1 MSIRVAVIIP
11 AAGFSGRY
19 IEGMEVP
26 RSKLD
31 EDLGGRPVL
40 QRTVEAFV
48 NYEHEEVTI
57 GAIIVA
63 GPHDP
68 KQMEA
73 FRTRH
78 GDKLGMLGA
87 KLVPGGVTH
96 RWETVQAGL
105 AHVPD
110 DASHIAVHDGARPCI
125 TRELL
130 DRVFDAATKFPA
142 VVPVVEVGDTIKRV
156 GKEPVP
162 DPKPDPFA
170 AILGIG
176 EGEGAMARGPV
187 YRSVEQTID
196 RTGLVMVQTPQV
208 FEAALLKRAYQQ
220 KDLASTDDAGLVER
234 LGERVIAVPGEA
246 RNLKITRPADLA
258 LCRAVMGVREPEG
271 RAGHKRF

>member
-40 QRTVEAFV
+40 QRTVELFV
-48 NYEHEEVTI
+48 NYEHEDVTI
-57 GAIIVA
+57 GSIIVA

-68 KQMEA
+68 KQMDA
-73 FRTRH
+73 FKTRH
-78 GDKLGMLGA
+78 GDKLGLLGA
-87 KLVPGGVTH
+87 VVVPGGVTH
-96 RWETVQAGL
+96 RWETVRAALG
-105 AHVPD
+105 HVPP
-110 DASHIAVHDGARPCI
+110 DATHVAVHDGARPCV

-130 DRVFDAATKFPA
+130 DRVFDGATKFPA
-142 VVPVVEVGDTIKRV
+142 VVPVVEVGDTVKRV
-156 GKEPVP
+156 SAERVP

-170 AILGIG
+170 AILGVG
-176 EGEGAMARGPV
+176 EGGAGSGPV
-187 YRSVEQTID
+187 YRAVEQTID
-196 RTGLVMVQTPQV
+196 RTCLVMVQTPQV
-208 FEAALLKRAYQQ
+208 FETALIKRAYGQ

-234 LGERVIAVPGEA
+234 LGERVVTVPGEA

-258 LCRAVMGVREPEG
+258 LCRNILGVREPEG
-271 RAGHKRF
+271 RATHKRF

>member
-1 MSIRVAVIIP
+1 MGIRVAVIIP

-57 GAIIVA
+57 GTIIVA
-63 GPHDP
+63 GPHDAG
-68 KQMEA
+68 QMEA

-87 KLVPGGVTH
+87 MVVAGGVTH
-96 RWETVQAGL
+96 RWETVQAAL
-105 AHVPD
+105 AHVPE
-110 DASHIAVHDGARPCI
+110 DATHIAVHDGARPCVS
-125 TRELL
+125 REIL
-130 DRVFDAATKFPA
+130 DRLFDAAMKFPA

-156 GKEPVP
+156 SKEPVP

-176 EGEGAMARGPV
+176 EGAAARGPV
-187 YRSVEQTID
+187 YRAVEQTID

-220 KDLASTDDAGLVER
+220 KDLSSTDDAGLVER
-234 LGERVIAVPGEA
+234 LGERVVAVPGEA

>member
-1 MSIRVAVIIP
+1 MSIRVCVIVP

-31 EDLGGRPVL
+31 EDMGGRPVL

-57 GAIIVA
+57 ASIIVA

-68 KQMEA
+68 TQMETFKA
-73 FRTRH
+73 RH

-87 KLVPGGVTH
+87 KVVPGGVTH
-96 RWETVQAGL
+96 RWETVKAAL
-105 AHVPD
+105 AHVPS
-110 DASHIAVHDGARPCI
+110 DATHIAVHDGARPCVS
-125 TRELL
+125 REVL
-130 DRVFDAATKFPA
+130 DRVFDAAMKFPA

-156 GKEPVP
+156 AKEPVP

-176 EGEGAMARGPV
+176 EGGIGKGPV
-187 YRSVEQTID
+187 YRAVEQTVE

-208 FEAALLKRAYQQ
+208 FESSLLQRAYEQA
-220 KDLASTDDAGLVER
+220 DLASTDDAGLVER
-234 LGERVIAVPGEA
+234 LGEPVIAVPGDA
-246 RNLKITRPADLA
+246 RNLKITRPTDLS
-258 LCRAVMGVREPEG
+258 LCRAIMGVREPEG
-271 RAGHKRF
+271 RATHKRF